1 MRCISDPAY
10 KCKYLLS
17 DKDIENEYI
26 TEGCFH
32 IRIICCKYFASYK
45 YWPQQNETHI
55 RSWVLLQ
62 RLVSKSVALKLAFKC
77 WIPNAA
83 LHPSVAIQ
91 VWLCLQVAA
100 LHYLSLPRLMERTI
114 RVGKCAYVA
123 QTQLRPFVTSERL
136 LCNLVRAEA
145 WWCTYAWHGSSTH
158 MLGKVVHICWVW

>member
-1 MRCISDPAY
+1 MSTSQRDAFISELSAANILLRTNIDRNKMRHISDPV
-10 KCKYLLS
+10 
-17 DKDIENEYI
+17 
-26 TEGCFH
+26 
-32 IRIICCKYFASYK
+32 
-45 YWPQQNETHI
+45 
-55 RSWVLLQ
+55 VLLQ

-77 WIPNAA
+77 CIPNVA

-145 WWCTYAWHGSSTH
+145 WWCTYAGHGGAH
-158 MLGKVVHICWVW
+158 MPGMVVVHICWAR